1 MKPDLISAGTGMLLP
16 PHHDELK
23 RDFTVN
29 YMPAKAEDRPAFLRG
44 LADRVRFLQ
53 TTGAFGANAALID
66 ALPKLEIIASVSVG
80 VDTIDLAHA
89 RQRGIRVANTPDVL
103 NDCVADLAF
112 GLTIAA
118 ARRLAVGDRFVR
130 AGRWLEGQMPLTSR
144 VSRKRLGIV
153 GLGKIGK
160 VIAKRA
166 SGFDMEIVYHGRN
179 PQPHVPYRFYADL
192 AEMAANVDFMIVIC
206 PGGAATRHLVNDKVI
221 RALGPKGILVNVS
234 RGSVVDEAA
243 LVRALQ
249 EGALGGAGLDV
260 FEAEPRVPAELFALD
275 NVVLAPHVGSATT
288 ETRLDMGNLAIANL
302 RAHLA
307 GKPLLT
313 PVV

>member
-16 PHHDELK
+16 PHHEELA
-23 RDFTVN
+23 RDFTVH
-29 YMPAKAEDRPAFLRG
+29 YLPARAEDHAAFLQP

-53 TTGAFGANAALID
+53 TTGTYGASPALMD

-89 RQRGIRVANTPDVL
+89 KTRGIRVTNTPDVL
-103 NDCVADLAF
+103 NDCVADLTI
-112 GLTIAA
+112 GLMIAA
-118 ARRLAVGDRFVR
+118 ARRLGAADRFVR
-130 AGRWLEGQMPLTSR
+130 AGKWLDGQMPITTR
-144 VSRKRLGIV
+144 VSGKRLGIL

-166 SGFDMEIVYHGRN
+166 AGFDIAIAYHGRTQ
-179 PQPHVPYRFYADL
+179 QPNVAYRFYADL
-192 AEMAANVDFMIVIC
+192 VEMAANVDFLVVIC
-206 PGGAATRHLVNDKVI
+206 PGGPATRNLVNDKVI
-221 RALGPKGILVNVS
+221 RALGPNGILINVS
-234 RGSVVDEAA
+234 RGSVVDEPA
-243 LVRALQ
+243 LVRALKD
-249 EGALGGAGLDV
+249 GALGGAGLDV
-260 FEAEPRVPAELFALD
+260 FAAEPQVPTELLTMD

-288 ETRLDMGNLAIANL
+288 ETRMDMGNLAIANL

>member
-16 PHHDELK
+16 PHHVELE
-23 RDFTVN
+23 RDFTVH
-29 YMPAKAEDRPAFLRG
+29 YLPTQAEEQAAFLAP

-53 TTGAFGANAALID
+53 TTGSVGAKAALMD
-66 ALPKLEIIASVSVG
+66 ALPRLEIIASVSVG

-89 RQRGIRVANTPDVL
+89 KKRGIRVTNTPDVL
-103 NDCVADLAF
+103 NDCVADLAL
-112 GLTIAA
+112 GLMIAA

-130 AGRWLEGQMPLTSR
+130 AGKWLEGQMPITTR
-144 VSRKRLGIV
+144 VSGKRLGIV

-166 SGFDMEIVYHGRN
+166 AGFDLSIAYHGRN
-179 PQPHVPYRFYADL
+179 PQPGVPYRYYADL
-192 AEMAANVDFMIVIC
+192 AEMAANVYFMVVIC
-206 PGGAATRHLVNDKVI
+206 PGGAATRNLVNDKVI
-221 RALGPKGILVNVS
+221 RALGPGGILINVA
-234 RGSVVDEAA
+234 RGSVVEEAA
-243 LVRALQ
+243 LVRALK

-260 FEAEPRVPAELFALD
+260 FAAEPNVPADLLTLD

>member
-1 MKPDLISAGTGMLLP
+1 MKPDLVSAGKGMLLE
-16 PHHDELK
+16 PHHPALA
-23 RDFTVN
+23 RDFTVH
-29 YMPAKAEDRPAFLRG
+29 YLPMKPDEHAAFLKPI
-44 LADRVRFLQ
+44 ADKVRFLQ
-53 TTGAFGANAALID
+53 TTGTYGANAALMD
-66 ALPKLEIIASVSVG
+66 LLPKLEIIASVSVG

-89 RQRGIRVANTPDVL
+89 KKRGIRVTNTPDVL
-103 NDCVADLAF
+103 NDCVADLAM
-112 GLTIAA
+112 GLMIAA
-118 ARRLAVGDRFVR
+118 ARRLAHSDRYVR
-130 AGRWLEGQMPLTSR
+130 DGKWLKGNMPIMIR

-166 SGFDMEIVYHGRN
+166 AGFDMTIAYHGRAK
-179 PQPHVPYRFYADL
+179 QPDVPFQFYSDL
-192 AEMAANVDFMIVIC
+192 AEMAANVDFMVVVT
-206 PGGAATRHLVNDKVI
+206 PGGPATKGLISDKVL

-234 RGSVVDEAA
+234 RGSVVDEPA
-243 LVRALQ
+243 LVRALK

-260 FEAEPRVPAELFALD
+260 FAAEPKVPEELFELENVALT
-275 NVVLAPHVGSATT
+275 PHVGSATS
-288 ETRLDMGNLAIANL
+288 ETRLDMGDLAIANL